1 MKETNIRTLVTTI
14 VFAFLSHA
22 IPAWSASFD
31 CNKASTDAEIAICN
45 DPKLSSLDDLIGD
58 IFFNLD
64 KDGRYYKEIVE
75 SQREWIR
82 TGRSLDTYDFKM
94 RAEFLEFSSV
104 LNSCSKGEKS
114 RFKKCNSEL
123 TVLHLECMEKEN
135 YSTLVMNRCGS
146 SLYEVHQLVETF
158 ETNLW
163 RKINSDDIETLVLF
177 SQAYELWKEYVD
189 ADCDW
194 QYSEYRNGT
203 IRGQIMFGCR
213 IRHYKNRIL
222 LLNGSN
228 RFDGKDNF
236 LDKSS
241 AKIDR
246 LEDDLTQVKTKTYKI
261 NEVGNI
267 IRNKLVRCW
276 NPPVGDEDALTNVI
290 ILGLKLDIDGKLM
303 ETPVNLT
310 PNSEVGSLMAFE
322 AARRAAIRCSPYNDL
337 DPDMHESWKELNLIF
352 NPKNLDR

>member
-1 MKETNIRTLVTTI
+1 MRAFVTTI
-14 VFAFLSHA
+14 MLAFLTHA

-45 DPKLSSLDDLIGD
+45 DPELSSLDELISD

-64 KDGRYYKEIVE
+64 KDGRYYMKIVE
-75 SQREWIR
+75 SQRKWIK
-82 TGRSLDTYDFKM
+82 TGRSLTTYDFKM

-114 RFKKCNSEL
+114 QFKTCNSEL
-123 TVLHLECMEKEN
+123 KVQHSKCMEKEN
-135 YSTLVMNRCGS
+135 HSTLIMNRCGS
-146 SLYEVHQLVETF
+146 SLNEVLQLVETF

-163 RKINSDDIETLVLF
+163 RKINSDDKETLVLF
-177 SQAYELWKEYVD
+177 NQAHELWEEYVN

-194 QYSEYRNGT
+194 QYSEYRDGS
-203 IRGQIMFGCR
+203 IRGQIWRYCKQGHYENR
-213 IRHYKNRIL
+213 IRH
-222 LLNGSN
+222 LNGSN

-236 LDKSS
+236 LEKSS
-241 AKIDR
+241 VKIDR

-267 IRNKLVRCW
+267 IRNKLVLCW
-276 NPPVGDEDALTNVI
+276 NPPVEHGDGLANDI

-310 PNSEVGSLMAFE
+310 PNSGVGSLKAFE
-322 AARRAAIRCSPYNDL
+322 AAKRAAVRCSPYNDL
-337 DPDMHESWKELNLIF
+337 DPEMYESWKELNLIF
-352 NPKNLDR
+352 NSKILGR